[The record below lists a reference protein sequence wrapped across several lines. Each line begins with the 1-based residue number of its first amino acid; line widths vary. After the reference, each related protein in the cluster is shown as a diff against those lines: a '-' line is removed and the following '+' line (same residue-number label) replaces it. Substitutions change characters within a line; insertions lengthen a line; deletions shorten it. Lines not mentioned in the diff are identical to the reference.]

1 MSNMSQKIKKE
12 KTLVVIKPDG
22 IQRGLIGEIIKR
34 YERTGLKLVGIKM
47 LIPTPE
53 LVEKH
58 YLVDPEWPLKTG
70 TKTINA
76 YKAQGKTPP
85 SEDPLQITKIILENL
100 KKYFSSS
107 PVIAFVWEGAHAVG
121 VVRKIT
127 GSTEPMT
134 SDVGTIRGDL
144 TIDSYSLSDTDG
156 RAVRNLLHA
165 SGTREEAE
173 KEIALWFTPEELY
186 EYRLFNEAILYDVN
200 LDGIL
205 E

>member
-1 MSNMSQKIKKE
+1 MSDISQKIKKE
-12 KTLVVIKPDG
+12 RTLVIIKPDG

-34 YERTGLKLVGIKM
+34 YERTGLKLIGIKM

-107 PVIAFVWEGAHAVG
+107 PVIACVWQGAHAVG
-121 VVRKIT
+121 VIRKIT

-134 SDVGTIRGDL
+134 SDVGTIRGDF

-173 KEIALWFTPEELY
+173 KEIALWFSPEELH
-186 EYRLFNEAILYDVN
+186 EYRLFNEAIIYDVN